1 MFSVQRECDTMQV
14 RDGCD
19 GLMRLEEL
27 EKESGERH
35 QGDHVPKLD
44 GKNG

>member
-14 RDGCD
+14 RDGCG

-35 QGDHVPKLD
+35 QGEHVPGPD
-44 GKNG
+44 GEK